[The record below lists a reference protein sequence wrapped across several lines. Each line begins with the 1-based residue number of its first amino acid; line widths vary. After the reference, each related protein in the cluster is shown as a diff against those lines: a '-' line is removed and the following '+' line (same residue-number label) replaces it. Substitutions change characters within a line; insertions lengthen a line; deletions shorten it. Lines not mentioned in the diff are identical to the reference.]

1 MALTQDQIFSVADDI
16 DARGQKPTLTAVREA
31 LGGGSYST
39 ISQGMAAWRARKAAG
54 RTGPSEPLPDALAGA
69 LSALGETVWTAAL
82 ETAHA
87 RYSGEREAFEQERS
101 QNDAQRQ
108 EAVELADALTAEM
121 ERLRAQ
127 LEQANVRAEM
137 AGHALAGVREELTEE
152 KVRAARAESRAEAL
166 EARVQ
171 TLTAENERQHAHSAQ
186 LSQALTRLA
195 EGAQAGRGGGN
206 GPGETG

>member
-1 MALTQDQIFSVADDI
+1 MALTKDQIFSVADDI

-54 RTGPSEPLPDALAGA
+54 RTGPAEPLPDALAAA
-69 LSALGETVWTAAL
+69 LSTLGETAWTIAL

-87 RYSGEREAFEQERS
+87 RLTGEREAFEQERS

-108 EAVELADALTAEM
+108 EAVELADALTTEV
-121 ERLRAQ
+121 ERLKLQ
-127 LEQANVRAEM
+127 LEQADGRAEM
-137 AGHALAGVREELTEE
+137 AGQALAGVREELTEQ
-152 KVRAARAESRAEAL
+152 KVRAARAESRVEAL
-166 EARVQ
+166 EAQVQ
-171 TLTAENERQHAHSAQ
+171 MLTAENERQQAQTAQ

-195 EGAQAGRGGGN
+195 EGTPAGQRRSGRS
-206 GPGETG
+206 GETG